1 MFGGEGK
8 ESNLP
13 SPTRRDRPVL
23 KTGGAT
29 GPLPSPLRLTARRWR
44 PATLAGRPSHGKTSL
59 VPPAR
64 SVPPA
69 LSSSVPMS
77 IALVNGPAA
86 AAPRFRS
93 RAESDT
99 SVRLRPP
106 SRSRTRA
113 PPMVPRKASLVPLPF
128 GTNAEA
134 GTVTLVSLSCPPPG
148 RRKRTRRRSR
158 APTFAIGPLL
168 PTASTAQGVEE
179 RSGRRCE
186 GARLG
191 RARGRRGRDRD
202 RCRAREVGARDRRRR
217 GAELVGARRAA
228 LAVVAGRRPA
238 ELGARAADREAEVV
252 DA

>member
-134 GTVTLVSLSCPPPG
+134 GTVTLKNGGPPFVSETVTSCPGSPEL
-148 RRKRTRRRSR
+148 R
-158 APTFAIGPLL
+158 
-168 PTASTAQGVEE
+168 E
-179 RSGRRCE
+179 RQQ
-186 GARLG
+186 
-191 RARGRRGRDRD
+191 D
-202 RCRAREVGARDRRRR
+202 
-217 GAELVGARRAA
+217 AA
-228 LAVVAGRRPA
+228 LEGQPVMPAARPPQAHPA
-238 ELGARAADREAEVV
+238 EIE
-252 DA
+252 